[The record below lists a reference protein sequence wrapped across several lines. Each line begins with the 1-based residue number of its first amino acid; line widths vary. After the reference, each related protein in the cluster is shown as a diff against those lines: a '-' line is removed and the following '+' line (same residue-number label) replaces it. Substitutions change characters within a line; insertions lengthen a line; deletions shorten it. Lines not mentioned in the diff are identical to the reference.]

1 MCLIYMEKI
10 YTIKFLVR
18 NYVSYN
24 PYENERI
31 IKLPVILQDH
41 EGEYLVLFEGDD
53 AIAPWHVGD
62 EIVADL
68 MFRVEEHYGRA
79 CQTIYANN
87 VMPIK
92 DFWDGIAMTKGGER

>member
-1 MCLIYMEKI
+1 MITFYLIKYI
-10 YTIKFLVR
+10 YKRYIT
-18 NYVSYN
+18 YN
-24 PYENERI
+24 PYENVRI
-31 IKLPVILQDH
+31 NYLPVVLQDGQD
-41 EGEYLVLFEGDD
+41 EFLVLFEGDD

>member
-1 MCLIYMEKI
+1 MITFYLIKYI
-10 YTIKFLVR
+10 YKKYIT
-18 NYVSYN
+18 YN
-24 PYENERI
+24 PYENVRI
-31 IKLPVILQDH
+31 NYLPVVLQDGQD
-41 EGEYLVLFEGDD
+41 EFLVLFEGDD

-92 DFWDGIAMTKGGER
+92 DYWDGIAMTKGGER

>member
-1 MCLIYMEKI
+1 MITFYLIKYI
-10 YTIKFLVR
+10 YKKYIT
-18 NYVSYN
+18 YN
-24 PYENERI
+24 PYENVRI
-31 IKLPVILQDH
+31 NYLPVVLQDGQD
-41 EGEYLVLFEGDD
+41 EFLVLFEGDD

-68 MFRVEEHYGRA
+68 MFRVEEHYGCA

>member
-1 MCLIYMEKI
+1 MITFYLIKYI
-10 YTIKFLVR
+10 YQRYIT
-18 NYVSYN
+18 YN
-24 PYENERI
+24 PYENVRI
-31 IKLPVILQDH
+31 NYLPVVLQDGQD
-41 EGEYLVLFEGDD
+41 EFLVLFEGDD

-62 EIVADL
+62 EIIADL
-68 MFRVEEHYGRA
+68 TFRVESRYGRA

>member
-1 MCLIYMEKI
+1 MITLYLIKYISKGYI
-10 YTIKFLVR
+10 T
-18 NYVSYN
+18 YN
-24 PYENERI
+24 PYENVRI
-31 IKLPVILQDH
+31 NYLPVVLQDGQD
-41 EGEYLVLFEGDD
+41 EFLVLFEGDD

>member
-1 MCLIYMEKI
+1 MITFYLIKYI
-10 YTIKFLVR
+10 YQRYIT
-18 NYVSYN
+18 YN
-24 PYENERI
+24 PYENVR
-31 IKLPVILQDH
+31 
-41 EGEYLVLFEGDD
+41 FEGDD

>member
-1 MCLIYMEKI
+1 MITFYLIKYI
-10 YTIKFLVR
+10 YKKYIK
-18 NYVSYN
+18 YN
-24 PYENERI
+24 PYENVRI
-31 IKLPVILQDH
+31 NYLPVVLQDGQD
-41 EGEYLVLFEGDD
+41 EFLVLFEGDD

>member
-1 MCLIYMEKI
+1 MITLYLIKYI
-10 YTIKFLVR
+10 YNRYITH
-18 NYVSYN
+18 N
-24 PYENERI
+24 PYENVRI
-31 IKLPVILQDH
+31 NYLPVVLQDGQD
-41 EGEYLVLFEGDD
+41 EFLVLFEGDD

>member
-1 MCLIYMEKI
+1 MITFYLIKYI
-10 YTIKFLVR
+10 YQRYIT
-18 NYVSYN
+18 YN
-24 PYENERI
+24 PYENVRI
-31 IKLPVILQDH
+31 NYLPVVLQDGQD
-41 EGEYLVLFEGDD
+41 EFLVLFEGDD

>member
-1 MCLIYMEKI
+1 MNIYLRILKE
-10 YTIKFLVR
+10 
-18 NYVSYN
+18 YVSYN
-24 PYENERI
+24 PYENVEI
-31 IKLPVILQDH
+31 IKLPVVLQDRQD
-41 EGEYLVLFEGDD
+41 EYLVLFEGDD

-62 EIVADL
+62 EIVVDL

-92 DFWDGIAMTKGGER
+92 DYWDGIAMTKGGER

>member
-1 MCLIYMEKI
+1 MITFYLIKYI
-10 YTIKFLVR
+10 YKKYIT
-18 NYVSYN
+18 YN
-24 PYENERI
+24 PYENVRI
-31 IKLPVILQDH
+31 NYLPVVLQDGQD
-41 EGEYLVLFEGDD
+41 EFLVLFEGDD